1 MAFPSTHRQNDTLAF
16 STKLDSKYDGF
27 TLTYYLSSAISAVG
41 VFNSSTSA
49 FDIFETETDW
59 TPGDYSVVGV
69 VTNGSERYTVEQ
81 CKTQILPD
89 ISTMTDSSSHVKKVL
104 DAIEATI
111 LGAASK
117 EQESYEV
124 AGRALKYKSIDE
136 LIKLRD
142 LYKREYAAELQACAV
157 ADGTFSR
164 NIKVRF

>member
-1 MAFPSTHRQNDTLAF
+1 LAFPKTHRQNDTLAF

-27 TLTYYLSSAISAVG
+27 TLTYYLSSAISVVG
-41 VFNSSTSA
+41 VFNASTSA

-81 CKTQILPD
+81 CKTQILAD
-89 ISTMTDSSSHVKKVL
+89 ISQIADSSSHVKKVL
-104 DAIEATI
+104 DAIKASIEN
-111 LGAASK
+111 AASK

-124 AGRALKYKSIDE
+124 AGRALKYKSFEE
-136 LIKLRD
+136 LVMLKEK
-142 LYKREYAAELQACAV
+142 YEGYYAQELQACAV